1 MPQNHIFVCPHMQEN
16 GLIKKLGLISKFVL
30 SHTGKQIITIHILP
44 NIPIIK
50 GHQTMKVGLVIE
62 CIMRNIFCE
71 KLYAKCGE
79 EGIFRA
85 FYKNLNWA
93 YLRINLFLLYF
104 QVNDYQIILKPR
116 CWPFAL
122 TLHKIFWKIKKTWN

>member
-1 MPQNHIFVCPHMQEN
+1 MPINNLVYTKSSFRTQDIKMFAPKSHICPHMQEN

-85 FYKNLNWA
+85 FYKNLN
-93 YLRINLFLLYF
+93 
-104 QVNDYQIILKPR
+104 
-116 CWPFAL
+116 
-122 TLHKIFWKIKKTWN
+122 